1 MLKVCRTLIRFV
13 VSFRATISAPLVPF
27 KSIPNIKHLLNF
39 EA

>member
-13 VSFRATISAPLVPF
+13 VSFMATISAPLVPF
-27 KSIPNIKHLLNF
+27 QAIPSNNHLLNF